1 MSGGK
6 SKKTGNRSS
15 RKDRPAPSPRRRV
28 TDTGTLLTQESEE
41 NLCDAGKLFLR
52 LANTV
57 PAYLWIGDPEG
68 NITFLNDVWYK
79 NTGRTREQSLGTA
92 WAEVLHP
99 DDVDRCLKRWQE
111 SLSEGKDYEVEVR
124 YRMADGSY
132 RWFLARAEPQLD
144 ASGNITN
151 WFGTSSDIEGKKHA
165 EAALKKVNDEL
176 EMRVHERTAE
186 LAEALEGLQQSQQQF
201 RLAVDHYPATFVLY
215 DADRRIQYIN
225 SYGAALMGLSP
236 NDIVGRRDEEIL
248 PPDVTESFLPLLI
261 KSVETRQPQS
271 GECTMPLKS
280 GTYTFIASYVPV
292 LDGHGGI
299 RQILGI
305 THDVTERKRAE
316 EQREIL
322 QKAVDTSND
331 GTTIVSAEGSI
342 IYANPAFER
351 MFGYGRGEL
360 IGKEVAT
367 LNAPDAQKTRT
378 EIMTALAKHGTW
390 HGEVHNITKDGTVF
404 ITEAS
409 TAAVND
415 AYGRMI
421 CLISNQRDI
430 TERKINETALKNS
443 EAKFRT
449 LAEVAPVGIYLTN
462 EQGQCTYA
470 NQRWCAMAGMTVEQA
485 SGDGWSAAIHPDDRE
500 EVFDAWNRMVG
511 SESKWDK
518 EYRFITPDGK
528 VTWIF
533 GYATAVRDD
542 TGKVTGY
549 IGANVDITERK
560 QAEEEREQ
568 LLAQVVKERQA
579 AAELADVIQRERD
592 ILNIIMENT
601 RTQLAYLDR
610 DFNFVGVNSAY
621 VEGCGR
627 PAEELIGR
635 NHFELFPDPA
645 NEAIFTKV
653 RDSGEPMEFHK
664 KPFEYIDQPERG
676 TTYWDWTLVPVE
688 DADGTVQG
696 LVFSLLDVTEE
707 VRADKILEEIHAEV
721 ALERRRLE
729 AVLNALPVAVLI
741 ADARGQLIQA
751 NPAASAIWGGE
762 TPMVDSPESYG
773 TYKAFWPDTGRQV
786 EAHEWGLARAIARGE
801 ESEAEEVEIETFD
814 GKRKTILNYALPIRD
829 VEENIVGA
837 VAVNVDITERK
848 RAQEEVQKG
857 EERLKLAQRLANIG
871 AWDWDIINDRLIW
884 SEEVPLILGVSP
896 DIRETAVRTFF
907 DTLHPED
914 QPRITKAVEAS
925 ISEGHH
931 YKEEHRVVWPDGT
944 VRWVEEIGDV
954 VRDHDGRVI
963 RMVGM
968 IYDITDQKVAFD
980 SKSRLAAI
988 VESSSDAMITK
999 AIDGTISTWNP
1010 GAERMYGYSAEEIIG
1025 QPITVLIP
1033 PDKHDEE
1040 DEIVLKLERGERIEQ
1055 FETIRIRKSGRRIL
1069 VSLTISPI
1077 KDEQG
1082 QVVAAAT
1089 TARDITAQKQAERA
1103 LRESEE
1109 RFRVAITNS
1118 KISVAMVDRDLRYTW
1133 VSNAPRDLQ
1142 LGKLLGR
1149 RMEEVNPAEGALE
1162 WSAAKQR
1169 VLDTGAGI
1177 REEVPLR
1184 LADGM
1189 HYFDLTAEPLRDQD
1203 GEIIGVTSAAID
1215 ITDRK
1220 HAEEDMK
1227 AMNEMLARHAAR
1239 LAETNKELEA
1249 FSYSVSHDLRA
1260 PLRSINGFS
1269 LALLEDYGD
1278 RLDEDGRDYLN
1289 RVRAASE
1296 RMARLID
1303 DLLQLSRVSRA
1314 AINRE
1319 ELDLSAMAREIAATV
1334 KDSEPERDATF
1345 VIEDGMTAHGDR
1357 ALLNLVIENLFR
1369 NAWKF
1374 TSKHPT
1380 ARIEFGRT
1388 QVDGSTAFFVRD
1400 DGAGFDMKFSEKL
1413 FLPFQRLHSVTDF
1426 PGTGVGLPLVQRII
1440 DRHGGRVWA
1449 EGEVEKGA
1457 TFYFEL

>member
-1 MSGGK
+1 MSDGNK
-6 SKKTGNRSS
+6 KKTGNRIKGS
-15 RKDRPAPSPRRRV
+15 RPAEQQRRV
-28 TDTGTLLTQESEE
+28 SDTGTLLTRESED
-41 NLCDAGKLFLR
+41 NLCDAGKLFLQ

-57 PAYLWIGDPEG
+57 PAYLWIGDAEG
-68 NITFLNDVWYK
+68 NITFLNDVWYS
-79 NTGRTREQSLGTA
+79 NTGRTKEQSLGTA

-111 SLSEGKDYEVEVR
+111 SLSEGKVYEVEVR

-132 RWFLARAEPQLD
+132 RWVLARAEPQLD
-144 ASGNITN
+144 ASGKITN
-151 WFGTSSDIEGKKHA
+151 WFGTSIDIEEKKHA
-165 EAALKKVNDEL
+165 EAALKKAHGQLETRVN
-176 EMRVHERTAE
+176 ERTAE
-186 LAEALEGLQQSQQQF
+186 LARALDRLEQSQEQF
-201 RLAVDHYPATFVLY
+201 RLAVDHYPATFVIY
-215 DADRRIQYIN
+215 DGDRRIQYIN
-225 SYGAALMGLSP
+225 SYGAELIGVSP
-236 NDIVGRRDEEIL
+236 DSIVGRRDEEVQ
-248 PPDVTESFLPLLI
+248 PPEVTDAFLPLLI
-261 KSVETRQPQS
+261 KTVESRQPQS
-271 GECTMPLKS
+271 GECTIPLKS
-280 GTYTFIASYVPV
+280 DSYTFIASYVPV
-292 LDGHGGI
+292 LDDHGEI

-331 GTTIVSAEGSI
+331 GTTIVSADSSI
-342 IYANPAFER
+342 IYTNPAFER
-351 MFGYGRGEL
+351 MFGYEPGEL
-360 IGKEVAT
+360 IGKDVAI
-367 LNAPDAQKTRT
+367 LNAGPDAERTRS
-378 EIMTALAKHGTW
+378 EIMIALAEHGAW
-390 HGEVHNITKDGTVF
+390 HGEVRNITKDGTVF

-409 TAAVND
+409 TAAVTD
-415 AYGRMI
+415 ADGRMI

-430 TERKINETALKNS
+430 TERKISEQALKNS
-443 EAKFRT
+443 EAEFRT

-462 EQGQCTYA
+462 EKGQCTYA
-470 NQRWCAMAGMTVEQA
+470 NQRWCAMAGMTVDEALGEGWAA
-485 SGDGWSAAIHPDDRE
+485 SLHPDDRE
-500 EVFDAWNRMVG
+500 EVFSAWNEMVA
-511 SESKWDK
+511 SEGKWGK

-528 VTWIF
+528 VTWIS
-533 GYATAVRDD
+533 GYATAVRDEA
-542 TGKVTGY
+542 GKITGY
-549 IGANVDITERK
+549 IGANVDITERR

-568 LLAQVVKERQA
+568 LLTQVVEERQA

-627 PAEELIGR
+627 PVEELVGR
-635 NHFELFPDPA
+635 NHFELFPDPE
-645 NEAIFTKV
+645 NEAIFTEV
-653 RDSGEPMEFHK
+653 RDSGEPTEFHK

-676 TTYWDWTLVPVE
+676 TTYWDWTLVPVKDSE
-688 DADGTVQG
+688 GTVQG

-707 VRADKILEEIHAEV
+707 VRADKILEEINAEV

-729 AVLNALPVAVLI
+729 AVLNALPVGVLI
-741 ADARGQLIQA
+741 SDARGQLLQT
-751 NPAASAIWGGE
+751 NPAASAVWGGE
-762 TPMVDSPESYG
+762 TPLVDSPDSYG
-773 TYKAFWPDTGRQV
+773 TYRAFWPDTGRQL
-786 EAHEWGLARAIARGE
+786 EAHEWGLARALTNGE
-801 ESEAEEVEIETFD
+801 KSEAEEVEIETFD

-829 VEENIVGA
+829 GDGKIVGG

-848 RAQEEVQKG
+848 KAQEAVRKG
-857 EERLKLAQRLANIG
+857 QERLKLAQKLANIG
-871 AWDWDIINDRLIW
+871 VWDWDIINDRLVW
-884 SEEVPLILGVSP
+884 SEEVAPILGLPSQT
-896 DIRETAVRTFF
+896 RETVSQSFF
-907 DTLHPED
+907 DSVHPED
-914 QPRITKAVEAS
+914 KPRITQAVEACL
-925 ISEGHH
+925 SEAHH

-954 VRDHDGRVI
+954 LRNRDGKAV

-968 IYDITDQKVAFD
+968 IYDVTDQRVAFE
-980 SKSRLAAI
+980 SKARLAAI

-999 AIDGTISTWNP
+999 AIDGTISTWNL

-1033 PDKHDEE
+1033 PDKEDEE
-1040 DEIVLKLERGERIEQ
+1040 SKIVAKLERGERIEQ
-1055 FETIRIRKSGRRIL
+1055 FETIRVRKNGERIL
-1069 VSLTISPI
+1069 ASLTISPI

-1082 QVVAAAT
+1082 RVVAAAT

-1133 VSNAPRDLQ
+1133 VSNEPKEFP
-1142 LGKLLGR
+1142 LGKLLGK

-1162 WSAAKQR
+1162 WSEAKQR
-1169 VLDTGAGI
+1169 VLDTGAGV

-1184 LADGM
+1184 FADGM

-1215 ITDRK
+1215 VTDRK

-1289 RVRAASE
+1289 RVRSASE
-1296 RMARLID
+1296 KMAQLID

-1314 AINRE
+1314 AINHE
-1319 ELDLSAMAREIAATV
+1319 DLDLTAMAHEIAETV
-1334 KDSEPERDATF
+1334 KDSEPERNVTF
-1345 VIEDGMTAHGDR
+1345 IIEDDMTAHGDR
-1357 ALLNLVIENLFR
+1357 LLLNLVIENLFR
-1369 NAWKF
+1369 NSWKF

-1380 ARIEFGRT
+1380 AKIEFGRT
-1388 QVDGSTAFFVRD
+1388 QVDGGMAFYVRD

-1457 TFYFEL
+1457 TFYFQL